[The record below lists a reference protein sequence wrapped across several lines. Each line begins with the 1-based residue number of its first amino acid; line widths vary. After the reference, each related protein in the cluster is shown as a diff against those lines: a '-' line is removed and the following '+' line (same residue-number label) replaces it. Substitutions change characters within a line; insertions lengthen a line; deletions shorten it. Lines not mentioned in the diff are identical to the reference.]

1 MSEEN
6 AVQEAQQ
13 ETAPELED
21 GRVQQQ
27 HNVFITC
34 QNIMAI
40 AGLNGAEA
48 QGVAM
53 HLLVTHAMDGHETQ
67 AEGIAYLEAFFS
79 KTMEGL
85 KFDALART
93 LLPAGTVANDQSH

>member
-6 AVQEAQQ
+6 AVQEPQQ
-13 ETAPELED
+13 ETPPELDE

-34 QNIMAI
+34 QNIFAL
-40 AGLNGAEA
+40 AGLNGVEA
-48 QGVAM
+48 MGVAM
-53 HLLVTHAMDGHETQ
+53 HLMVAHATEGHDNK
-67 AEGIAYLEAFFS
+67 AEGIAYLEEFFG